1 MQSIEYNAIKK
12 VERILFS
19 ASVTVNHNN
28 KDIQSLRKNKQHK
41 SKPTI
46 HTFVYLV
53 RSEKLEIYF
62 SLLLTVNW
70 KMP

>member
-1 MQSIEYNAIKK
+1 MQSLEYNAIKK

-28 KDIQSLRKNKQHK
+28 KDIQSLRKNKHK